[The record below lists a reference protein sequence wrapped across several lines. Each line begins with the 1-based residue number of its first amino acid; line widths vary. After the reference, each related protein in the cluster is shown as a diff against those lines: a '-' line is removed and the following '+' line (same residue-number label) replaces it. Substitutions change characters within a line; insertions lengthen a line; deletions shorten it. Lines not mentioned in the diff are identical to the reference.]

1 MYAGRYRWVIQYAS
15 DDSGKETS
23 VGGATRNQTRPDHLA
38 RTSGVGSGQGPVS
51 VRRMQMAL
59 LEKGNPTMAIWL
71 GKNLLGQSDDGPLPE
86 HRPSEFDDIEI
97 DE

>member
-1 MYAGRYRWVIQYAS
+1 
-15 DDSGKETS
+15 
-23 VGGATRNQTRPDHLA
+23 
-38 RTSGVGSGQGPVS
+38 
-51 VRRMQMAL
+51 MQMAM

-71 GKNLLGQSDDGPLPE
+71 GKNLLGQSDDEPLPE